1 MNAVEMKAQHRELLK
16 QTAIFE
22 AVPDDMLDRIIDMSS
37 VETYSEGDV
46 IYRVGE
52 PAKDVYVVVDGQ
64 VEHALG
70 PSAEAAVL
78 VKFVQRGDI
87 IGWAALLKSQQ
98 RRLAQTTARGPTR
111 LLRIDGK
118 KLLEVLSEEPEVAE
132 DALARCAN
140 MVVDDFTLPSWLAQV
155 QEVPRATDAAAT
167 AKLTGLTLT
176 MYRSARWFAS
186 PKPYLMLIGF
196 AIFFGAWFLASDII
210 GFWRFDNLPGPWEV
224 LQEWFSPDPIYGL
237 SIYTPEYYQ
246 HIWVSVRRILIAFA
260 IATGLGVPV
269 GLLLGWSSKFRGYVF
284 PLFETL
290 RPIPILAWVPLA
302 IIMFTG
308 LESPVI
314 FLTTLASFYATAL
327 NTMLGV
333 ESIDDSYPRAAS
345 CLGAS
350 KWQVF
355 RYIVIPGALP
365 FIFTGLQISV
375 GVAWFSLVAAEMV
388 SGEFGLGYV
397 INTSY
402 TMVRYP
408 TIVIGMVTLGVV
420 GYVTS
425 ALVRIV
431 GDQLMQWR
439 VRELALGGQR

>member
-1 MNAVEMKAQHRELLK
+1 
-16 QTAIFE
+16 
-22 AVPDDMLDRIIDMSS
+22 
-37 VETYSEGDV
+37 
-46 IYRVGE
+46 
-52 PAKDVYVVVDGQ
+52 
-64 VEHALG
+64 
-70 PSAEAAVL
+70 
-78 VKFVQRGDI
+78 
-87 IGWAALLKSQQ
+87 
-98 RRLAQTTARGPTR
+98 
-111 LLRIDGK
+111 LRIGGSDLCSILGDDPK
-118 KLLEVLSEEPEVAE
+118 VAE
-132 DALARCAN
+132 DVLTRVAR
-140 MVVDDFTLPSWLAQV
+140 MVVDDFKLPSWFAQV
-155 QEVPRATDAAAT
+155 QDIPNNRQRRSQALPTSQ
-167 AKLTGLTLT
+167 LTGWTLT
-176 MYRSARWFAS
+176 MYRMGRWFAS

-196 AIFFGAWFLASDII
+196 AIFFGSWFFASEVWH
-210 GFWRFDNLPGPWEV
+210 FWRFDNLPGPWEV
-224 LQEWFSPDPIYGL
+224 LQEWVSVDPIYGL
-237 SIYTPEYYQ
+237 SLFTEEYYT

-260 IATGLGVPV
+260 IATALGVPV
-269 GLLLGWSSKFRGYVF
+269 GLFLGWSQKFRAYVF

-333 ESIDDSYPRAAS
+333 QSIDESYPRAAA

-350 KWQVF
+350 KWQIF
-355 RYIVIPGALP
+355 RYIIVPGALP
-365 FIFTGLQISV
+365 YMFTGLQISI

-402 TMVRYP
+402 TMVQYP

-425 ALVRIV
+425 AMVRIL

-439 VRELALGGQR
+439 VRELALGGQK